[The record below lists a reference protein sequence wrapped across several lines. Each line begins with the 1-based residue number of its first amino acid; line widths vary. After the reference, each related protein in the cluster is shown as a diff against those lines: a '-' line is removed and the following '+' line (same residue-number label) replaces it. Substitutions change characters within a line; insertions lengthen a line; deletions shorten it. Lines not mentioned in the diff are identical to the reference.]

1 MPSISERLAAVERGL
16 EENNKTTWRVFQAIY
31 GNGKPGL
38 TAELQLLR
46 QSVEKHHAETEQ
58 RRKEHKVDWQWII
71 TTLIAVAAIAAVL
84 FK

>member
-1 MPSISERLAAVERGL
+1 MPSINERLAAVERGL

-46 QSVEKHHAETEQ
+46 QSVEKHHAEAEQ

-71 TTLIAVAAIAAVL
+71 TTLVAVAAILAV
-84 FK
+84 FIK